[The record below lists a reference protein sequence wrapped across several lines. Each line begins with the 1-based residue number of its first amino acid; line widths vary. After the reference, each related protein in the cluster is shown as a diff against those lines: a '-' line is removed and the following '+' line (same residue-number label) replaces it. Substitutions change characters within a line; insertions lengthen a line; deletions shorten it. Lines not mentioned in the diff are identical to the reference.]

1 MSLEARFTKLER
13 AIILPSS
20 LAGGI
25 ALIML
30 SVIVTG
36 EVILR
41 AMGIAVV
48 GASEIGGVLLA
59 LLIFLA
65 VAYTQSIGGHVSIEA
80 VVNIF
85 PPKMKLVCEALSNLV
100 CGGFSLVLAWTSVEE
115 TYVSHMRMEYQF
127 GTMEFPLWP
136 VKAVIAFGMI
146 LLVLAYACSLYR
158 NLMDIRKVAP

>member
-1 MSLEARFTKLER
+1 MSLEARFTSLER
-13 AIILPSS
+13 WVILPSS

-25 ALIML
+25 ALILL
-30 SVIVTG
+30 SAIVTG

-48 GASEIGGVLLA
+48 GANEIGGVLLA

-65 VAYTQSIGGHVSIEA
+65 VGYTQSIGGHVSIEA
-80 VVNIF
+80 VVNLF
-85 PPKMKLVCEALSNLV
+85 PPKGRLVCETLSNLI
-100 CGGFSLVLAWTSVEE
+100 CGGFSLVLAYTCTQEA
-115 TYVSHMRMEYQF
+115 YISHQRMEYQF

-136 VKAVIAFGMI
+136 VKAVIAFGMA

-158 NLMDIRKVAP
+158 NALDFRKGTP